1 MLGFIKDKIKKV
13 YAGFTK
19 KISSLFLRNQLDE
32 EFFTELSNLL
42 LVADVGVKTTER
54 LIVQLKEQVSNKTIE
69 NSDQL
74 REQLEQMLQT
84 ILEKPSRQ
92 AATQPI
98 ILMVGINGSGK
109 TTFVGKFASRLKK
122 QGKKVLLIAGDT
134 FRAAATQQ
142 LAEWAT
148 RAEVEVFIGRE
159 NQDPAS
165 VIFDGCTRF
174 SQGGFDHVIIDTA
187 GRLQTKTNLMR
198 ELEKMRKIIDR
209 QLPGLPVATW
219 LTVDAMLGQN
229 SLRQA
234 EVFHEA
240 TSLDGVVVTK
250 LDGTGK
256 GGIVFSIIDQF
267 NVPIMFVAFG
277 EGIEDIS
284 EFNARDYVHDLL
296 HE

>member
-13 YAGFTK
+13 YTGFTQQ
-19 KISSLFLRNQLDE
+19 IASLFLRNQLDE
-32 EFFTELSNLL
+32 QFINELSNLL

-54 LIVQLKEQVSNKTIE
+54 LIAQLRSHIANKTIE
-69 NSDQL
+69 NGEQL
-74 REQLEQMLQT
+74 RAQLEQMLQA
-84 ILEKPSRQ
+84 ILEAPGKP
-92 AATQPI
+92 AALPAVT
-98 ILMVGINGSGK
+98 LMVGINGSGK
-109 TTFVGKFASRLKK
+109 TTFVGKLAYRLHT

-142 LAEWAT
+142 LAEWGA
-148 RAEVEVFIGRE
+148 RSGVEVFIGRE
-159 NQDPAS
+159 NQDPAA
-165 VIFDGCTRF
+165 VIFDGCSRF
-174 SQGGFDHVIIDTA
+174 KEGGFDHVIIDTA
-187 GRLQTKTNLMR
+187 GRLQTKANLMR
-198 ELEKMRKIIDR
+198 ELEKMRKIVDR
-209 QLPGLPVATW
+209 QLPGVSVATL

-240 TSLDGVVVTK
+240 TTLDGIVVTK

-267 NVPIMFVAFG
+267 KVPIVFVAFG
-277 EGIEDIS
+277 EGIEDMS
-284 EFNARDYVHDLL
+284 DFNARDYVHDLL

>member
-13 YAGFTK
+13 YTGFTQQ
-19 KISSLFLRNQLDE
+19 IASLFLRNQLDE
-32 EFFTELSNLL
+32 QFINELSNLL

-54 LIVQLKEQVSNKTIE
+54 LIAQLRLHIANKTIE
-69 NSDQL
+69 NGEQL
-74 REQLEQMLQT
+74 RAQLEQMLQT
-84 ILEKPSRQ
+84 ILEAPGKP
-92 AATQPI
+92 AALPAVT
-98 ILMVGINGSGK
+98 LMVGINGSGK
-109 TTFVGKFASRLKK
+109 TTFVGKLAYRLHT

-142 LAEWAT
+142 LAEWGA
-148 RAEVEVFIGRE
+148 RSGVEVFIGRE
-159 NQDPAS
+159 NQDPAA
-165 VIFDGCTRF
+165 VIFDGCSRF
-174 SQGGFDHVIIDTA
+174 KEGGFDHVIIDTA
-187 GRLQTKTNLMR
+187 GRLQTKANLMR
-198 ELEKMRKIIDR
+198 ELEKMRKIVDR
-209 QLPGLPVATW
+209 QLPDVPVATL

-240 TSLDGVVVTK
+240 TTLDGIVVTK

-267 NVPIMFVAFG
+267 KVPIVFVAFG
-277 EGIEDIS
+277 EGIEDMS
-284 EFNARDYVHDLL
+284 DFNARDYVHDLL

>member
-13 YAGFTK
+13 YTGFTQQ
-19 KISSLFLRNQLDE
+19 IASLFLRNQLDE
-32 EFFTELSNLL
+32 QFINELSNLL

-54 LIVQLKEQVSNKTIE
+54 LIAQLRLHIANKTIE
-69 NSDQL
+69 NGEQL
-74 REQLEQMLQT
+74 RAQLEQMLQT
-84 ILEKPSRQ
+84 ILEAPVRP
-92 AATQPI
+92 AALPAVT
-98 ILMVGINGSGK
+98 LMVGINGSGK
-109 TTFVGKFASRLKK
+109 TTFVGKLAHRLHT

-142 LAEWAT
+142 LAEWGV
-148 RAEVEVFIGRE
+148 RSGVEVFIGRE

-174 SQGGFDHVIIDTA
+174 KEGGFDHVIIDTA
-187 GRLQTKTNLMR
+187 GRLQTKANLMR
-198 ELEKMRKIIDR
+198 ELEKMRKIVDR
-209 QLPGLPVATW
+209 QLPGVPVATL

-240 TSLDGVVVTK
+240 TTLDGIVVTK

-267 NVPIMFVAFG
+267 KVPIVFVAFG
-277 EGIEDIS
+277 EGIEDMS
-284 EFNARDYVHDLL
+284 DFNARDYVHDLL